1 MGRRIALIEYYFC
14 GEQALAAAGSGAGGP
29 WVKADTSAAGAPTV
43 GGLAGGGLRMLLAS
57 NTEVENLCVYHGDV
71 LSFDIDVSGCGR
83 PLKAVAADLDMTSS
97 ELSRKLS
104 NNPNDPVHFPL
115 DCLPELITATGD
127 LRPIYWLIEAFLDD
141 ADAKRKRDLEELSA
155 LIPRLQRLVHSVGTE
170 AGTNGRS

>member
-1 MGRRIALIEYYFC
+1 MGKTQF
-14 GEQALAAAGSGAGGP
+14 
-29 WVKADTSAAGAPTV
+29 D
-43 GGLAGGGLRMLLAS
+43 
-57 NTEVENLCVYHGDV
+57 
-71 LSFDIDVSGCGR
+71 LSFEAGMLEQFPAFREVVHASVSGCGR
-83 PLKAVAADLDMTSS
+83 PLKAVAADLDMPSS

-115 DCLPELITATGD
+115 DRLPELITATGD